1 MEKEKVGIV
10 GLGLMGYNIGINLMN
25 KGFEV
30 YGYDISKASC
40 ERFAAAGGKTVNT
53 CAELGSAV
61 KTVILMVF
69 NAEQI
74 KSVLFGDE
82 ALVSTL
88 SSGSTVIVTASV
100 GHEVMDEAYKY
111 LENHNIMLVDAAV
124 RASSASAAEGT
135 MYIMVGATDDAYA
148 SASPLLHAMGNEI
161 IRVGNKPGTAQI
173 AKSCMQAFFSLTFE
187 ATAEVLALGTA
198 AGLDPKVVYDIL
210 NATGASSNLFRA
222 TAKNIASRTFTDT
235 KNPMS
240 ILEKDAKLA
249 VRLAKEHNMDLLAL
263 EGTAKNFEDCMRN
276 HSTEDIWAC
285 VKHFEESAN
294 IEVKFDTDK

>member
-1 MEKEKVGIV
+1 MEKNKVGIV
-10 GLGLMGYNIGINLMN
+10 GLGLMGYNIGTNLMN

-30 YGYDISKASC
+30 YGYDISPASR

-61 KTVILMVF
+61 KAVILMVF
-69 NAEQI
+69 NAEQV
-74 KSVLFGDE
+74 KSVLFGDD

-88 SSGSTVIVTASV
+88 GSGSTVIVTASV
-100 GHEVMDEAYKY
+100 GHEVMDEAYKR
-111 LENHNIMLVDAAV
+111 LESRGIMLVDATV
-124 RASSASAAEGT
+124 RASSASAADGT
-135 MYIMVGATDDAYA
+135 MYIMVGAADDAYD
-148 SASPLLHAMGNEI
+148 SASTLLHAMGSEI
-161 IRVGNKPGTAQI
+161 LRVGNRPGTAQI

-198 AGLDPKVVYDIL
+198 AGLDSKAVYDIL
-210 NATGASSNLFRA
+210 DGTGASSNLFRA

-249 VRLAKEHNMDLLAL
+249 VSLAKEHNMDLLAL
-263 EGTAKNFEDCMRN
+263 EGTAQNFENCMRN
-276 HSTEDIWAC
+276 HGTEDIWAC
-285 VKHFEESAN
+285 VKHFEECAG
-294 IEVKFDTDK
+294 IEVRFDTDK